1 MSTIQFVI
9 DYDKK
14 MAVMRD
20 AVQYEIS
27 LSTVMR
33 RMVEIYLND
42 PTFRKR
48 ILQYNPMEG
57 EF

>member
-14 MAVMRD
+14 LAVMRD
-20 AVQYEIS
+20 AAQFEIS

-42 PTFRKR
+42 PSFRKR

>member
-1 MSTIQFVI
+1 MSTIQFKI

-14 MAVMRD
+14 LSIMHD

-27 LSTVMR
+27 LSAVLR
-33 RMVEIYLND
+33 RMVEIYLSD

-48 ILQYNPMEG
+48 VLQYNPFIG

>member
-1 MSTIQFVI
+1 MTTIQFKI
-9 DYDKK
+9 DFDKK
-14 MAVMRD
+14 LAVSRD

-27 LSTVMR
+27 LSTIMR
-33 RMVEIYLND
+33 RMVEIYLKD

-48 ILQYNPMEG
+48 ILQYNPVEG

>member
-1 MSTIQFVI
+1 MSTIQFKI
-9 DYDKK
+9 NYDKK
-14 MAVMRD
+14 LAVMHD
-20 AVQYEIS
+20 AAQYEIA
-27 LSTVMR
+27 LSVIMR

-42 PTFRKR
+42 PSFRKR

>member
-9 DYDKK
+9 DYEKK
-14 MAVMRD
+14 LAVMRD

-42 PTFRKR
+42 PAFRKR

>member
-14 MAVMRD
+14 LAVMRD
-20 AVQYEIS
+20 AAQFEIS

-42 PTFRKR
+42 PAFRKR